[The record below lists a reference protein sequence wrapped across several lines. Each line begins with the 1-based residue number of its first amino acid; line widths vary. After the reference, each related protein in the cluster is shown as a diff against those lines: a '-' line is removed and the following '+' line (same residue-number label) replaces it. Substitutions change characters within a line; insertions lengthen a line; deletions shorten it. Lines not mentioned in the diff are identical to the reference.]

1 MITNVNGNVMIP
13 KSESNGHVTVE
24 IYESAAIMDSYLAT
38 PTPEEEPER
47 LSVYIGTKF
56 QDAQQLVTTL
66 DGLTLAAKLQKV
78 LEAVVVDVLADNFK
92 LLIRTKFEASDWSAV

>member
-56 QDAQQLVTTL
+56 QEAQEIITSL
-66 DGLTLAAKLQKV
+66 DGLTLADKLQSV
-78 LEAVVVDVLADNFK
+78 LETVVIVVLADNFK
-92 LLIRTKFEASDWSAV
+92 VLQRTKFEDSDWSIV